1 MSERMTA
8 AEFKKMNLVK
18 HSKKGLSANK
28 LTNSVLNYLNSSG
41 FMAWRNNTMGV
52 WDAKKQCYRKFNG
65 LRGVGDI
72 LGIHKATGT
81 FLSVEIKAGK
91 DKLSVYQKKFIEDI
105 EKHNGLAC
113 EVRQIS
119 DLIQYLDENIN

>member
-1 MSERMTA
+1 MTSKQ
-8 AEFKKMNLVK
+8 FKAMIAKK

-28 LTNSVLNYLNSSG
+28 LTNSVLDYLNSTG

-52 WDAKKQCYRKFNG
+52 YDAKKQCYRRFNG

-72 LGIHKATGT
+72 LGIHKETGT

-91 DKLSVYQKKFIEDI
+91 DKLSVYQMKFIEDI
-105 EKHNGLAC
+105 EKYNGLAC

-119 DLIQYLDENIN
+119 DLIDYLNKKI

>member
-1 MSERMTA
+1 MTSKQ
-8 AEFKKMNLVK
+8 FKEMIAKK

-28 LTNSVLNYLNSSG
+28 LTNSVLDYLNSTG

-52 WDAKKQCYRKFNG
+52 YDAKKQCYRRFNG

-72 LGIHKATGT
+72 LGIHKETGT

-119 DLIQYLDENIN
+119 DLIDYLNKKI

>member
-1 MSERMTA
+1 
-8 AEFKKMNLVK
+8 MNLVK

-105 EKHNGLAC
+105 EKYNGLSC

-119 DLIQYLDENIN
+119 DLIQYLDEKIN

>member
-1 MSERMTA
+1 MTA
-8 AEFKKMNLVK
+8 NEFRKMNLKK

-28 LTNSVLNYLNSSG
+28 LTNSVLDYLNSTG

-52 WDAKKQCYRKFNG
+52 YDAKKQCYRRFNG

-105 EKHNGLAC
+105 EKYNGLAC

-119 DLIQYLDENIN
+119 DLIEYLDENIN

>member
-1 MSERMTA
+1 MTSKQ
-8 AEFKKMNLVK
+8 FKSMIAKK

-28 LTNSVLNYLNSSG
+28 LTNSVLDYLNSTG

-52 WDAKKQCYRKFNG
+52 YDAKKQCYRRFNG

-72 LGIHKATGT
+72 LGIHKETGT

-119 DLIQYLDENIN
+119 DLIDYLNKKI

>member
-1 MSERMTA
+1 MTSKQ
-8 AEFKKMNLVK
+8 FKEMIAKK

-28 LTNSVLNYLNSSG
+28 LTNSVLDYLNSTG

-52 WDAKKQCYRKFNG
+52 YDAKKQCYRRFNG

-72 LGIHKATGT
+72 LGIHKETGT

-91 DKLSVYQKKFIEDI
+91 DKLSVYQDKFIQDI

-119 DLIQYLDENIN
+119 DLIDYLNKKI

>member
-1 MSERMTA
+1 
-8 AEFKKMNLVK
+8 
-18 HSKKGLSANK
+18 
-28 LTNSVLNYLNSSG
+28 
-41 FMAWRNNTMGV
+41 MAWRNNTMGV
-52 WDAKKQCYRKFNG
+52 YDAKKQCYRRFNG

-72 LGIHKATGT
+72 LGIHKETGT

-105 EKHNGLAC
+105 EKYNGLAC

-119 DLIQYLDENIN
+119 DLIDYLNKKI

>member
-1 MSERMTA
+1 MTSKQ
-8 AEFKKMNLVK
+8 FKEMIAKK

-28 LTNSVLNYLNSSG
+28 ITNSVLDYLNSTG
-41 FMAWRNNTMGV
+41 FMAWRNNTMAV
-52 WDAKKQCYRKFNG
+52 YDSKKQCYRRFNG

-72 LGIHKATGT
+72 LGIHKETGT

-119 DLIQYLDENIN
+119 DLIDYLNKKI